1 MSFLCEWGS
10 GSRSGK
16 CWLRESDRAAVQQ
29 LTVWDECSNWIPSE
43 ALKIWKFK
51 KTSMCPHVTPCIWWY
66 CVVAHLT
73 LMIKQWF
80 LVFYLR
86 PVLQQCW
93 AHEWWPAVTSW
104 YWRFQKWQILKDKVT
119 RRHNLAALRNPQ
131 WGSHLAS
138 EKGNAGSG
146 RLVPD
151 EEAWDHLVT
160 VNSPSLM
167 MILVSEILCR
177 GTMVH
182 D

>member
-29 LTVWDECSNWIPSE
+29 LTVWDECSNWIRSE
-43 ALKIWKFK
+43 ALKIWQFK

-104 YWRFQKWQILKDKVT
+104 YWSFQKWQILKDKGT
-119 RRHNLAALRNPQ
+119 KHNFEYPTWRLRKGTLEAAAL
-131 WGSHLAS
+131 
-138 EKGNAGSG
+138 
-146 RLVPD
+146 
-151 EEAWDHLVT
+151 
-160 VNSPSLM
+160 SPMKRPETTS
-167 MILVSEILCR
+167 SQS
-177 GTMVH
+177 TPH
-182 D
+182 PWWWF